1 MRKKISVDQLQPG
14 MYIHDLGADWMS
26 HPFLRQRFTV
36 KSDVDVLKIRE
47 SGIRELYIDVERG
60 VDVADAPTEH
70 EVQAAIE
77 AEIRQVA
84 VAKPE
89 VQVPVSASE
98 EMGRAK
104 FIHRDAIDIV
114 RGVMHDV
121 RLGAQANV
129 QALEPVVERMTTSI
143 LRNDS
148 ALLSLC
154 MLKDADDYTFQ
165 HSVSVC
171 ALMITFCRSLE
182 MKPEQ
187 IREAGLG
194 AILHDVGKMKT
205 PLDVL
210 NKPGRLTDEEFATM
224 RRHPVDGYDLL
235 VAKGGLSQPALHI
248 TRQHH
253 ERMDGSGYPDKL
265 KGEQIDFYARMAA
278 IVDVYDA
285 ISSERCYHK
294 GMPPSEALRK
304 IFEWSKFHFDVDLV
318 KRFIHCIGVYPAGS
332 LVRLESGRLAVVTE
346 QNEAQLLKPKVKV
359 IYDTRCM
366 EYVRPVEKDLSR
378 SGGRHADT
386 IVSFES
392 PEQWKIDLSVFL

>member
-60 VDVADAPTEH
+60 VDVADAPTER
-70 EVQAAIE
+70 EVQAVIE
-77 AEIRQVA
+77 AEIRHVA
-84 VAKPE
+84 DNKPE
-89 VQVPVSASE
+89 VQIPVSAAE

-224 RRHPVDGYDLL
+224 RRHPVDGYELL
-235 VAKGGLSQPALHI
+235 VAKGGLSQTALHI

-318 KRFIHCIGVYPAGS
+318 KRFIHCIGVYPSGS

-346 QNEAQLLKPKVKV
+346 QNESQLLKPKVRV
-359 IYDTRCM
+359 IYDARRM
-366 EYVRPVEKDLSR
+366 EYVRPHDLDLSR
-378 SGGRHADT
+378 GGRKADAV
-386 IVSFES
+386 ISFES

>member
-1 MRKKISVDQLQPG
+1 MRKKILIDQLQPG
-14 MYIHDLGADWMS
+14 MFIHDLGADWLS
-26 HPFLRQRFTV
+26 HPFLRHRFAV
-36 KSDVDVLKIRE
+36 KTDADVVKIRE

-60 VDVADAPTEH
+60 DDVTDAPTER
-70 EVQAAIE
+70 EVQAAVE
-77 AEIRQVA
+77 AEIRE
-84 VAKPE
+84 VAKDKPDI
-89 VQVPVSASE
+89 QAPVSSSE

-129 QALEPVVERMTTSI
+129 RALEPVVERMTHSI
-143 LRNDS
+143 LRNSS

-154 MLKDADDYTFQ
+154 MLKDADTYTFQ
-165 HSVSVC
+165 HSVSVS
-171 ALMITFCRSLE
+171 ALMITFCRSLD

-194 AILHDVGKMKT
+194 AMLHDVGKMKT

-210 NKPGRLTDEEFATM
+210 NKPGRLTDEEFAIM
-224 RRHPVDGYDLL
+224 RRHPVDGYELL
-235 VAKGGLSQPALHI
+235 VAQGGLSETALHI

-265 KGEQIDFYARMAA
+265 PGDQIDFYARMAA

-304 IFEWSKFHFDVDLV
+304 LFEWSKFHFDMDLV
-318 KRFIHCIGVYPAGS
+318 KRFVHCIGIYPAGS
-332 LVRLESGRLAVVTE
+332 LVMLESGRLAVVTE
-346 QNEAQLLKPKVKV
+346 QNEAQLLKPKVRV
-359 IYDTRCM
+359 IYDTRRM
-366 EYVRPVEKDLSR
+366 EYVRPLELDLSR
-378 SGGRHADT
+378 GGLRHSDA

-392 PEQWKIDLSVFL
+392 PERWKIDLSVFL